1 MDLPHLGSQNAY
13 ATRLV
18 QEVYH
23 NVAVRKGNLL
33 PKQAIESLVN
43 VSETTISFRII
54 AIKGYQIV
62 Q

>member
-43 VSETTISFRII
+43 VSETII
-54 AIKGYQIV
+54 AIKG
-62 Q
+62 